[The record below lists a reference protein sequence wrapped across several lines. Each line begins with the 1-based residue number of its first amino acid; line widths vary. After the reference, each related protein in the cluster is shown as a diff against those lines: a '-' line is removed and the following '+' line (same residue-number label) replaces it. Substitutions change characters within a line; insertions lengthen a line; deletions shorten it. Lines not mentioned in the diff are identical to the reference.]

1 MQIRHCVEESNVDE
15 NLIIKNA
22 QEIRHIIA
30 EEGRIKQMSGFID
43 PTSHL
48 NLDYILHRVT
58 KCIIAKKFE
67 IGSELLFNSSGFIF
81 AMVTKSHFE
90 HYGYLD
96 YTKNLTTMIDK
107 VNELRNSKSIYTSNL
122 KKCDGEESK
131 YDDNC

>member
-1 MQIRHCVEESNVDE
+1 MQIRHCVEENNVDE

-90 HYGYLD
+90 HYGYID

-107 VNELRNSKSIYTSNL
+107 VNALINSKSIYTSNL

-131 YDDNC
+131 

>member
-1 MQIRHCVEESNVDE
+1 MQIRHCVEENNVDE

-48 NLDYILHRVT
+48 NLDYNLHRVT

-81 AMVTKSHFE
+81 AIVTKSHFE

-122 KKCDGEESK
+122 KKCDGVEESK
-131 YDDNC
+131 

>member
-1 MQIRHCVEESNVDE
+1 MQIRHCVEENNVDE

-30 EEGRIKQMSGFID
+30 EEGKIKQMSGFID

-48 NLDYILHRVT
+48 NLDYNLHRVT

-131 YDDNC
+131 

>member
-1 MQIRHCVEESNVDE
+1 MQIRHCVEENNVDE

-107 VNELRNSKSIYTSNL
+107 VNELRNSKSIYTRNL
-122 KKCDGEESK
+122 KKCDGEEESK
-131 YDDNC
+131 

>member
-1 MQIRHCVEESNVDE
+1 MQIRHCVEENNVDE

-58 KCIIAKKFE
+58 KCIIAKKF
-67 IGSELLFNSSGFIF
+67 
-81 AMVTKSHFE
+81 
-90 HYGYLD
+90 
-96 YTKNLTTMIDK
+96 
-107 VNELRNSKSIYTSNL
+107 
-122 KKCDGEESK
+122 
-131 YDDNC
+131 

>member
-107 VNELRNSKSIYTSNL
+107 VNALRNSKSIYTSNL

-131 YDDNC
+131 

>member
-1 MQIRHCVEESNVDE
+1 MQIRHCVEENNVDE

-131 YDDNC
+131 

>member
-1 MQIRHCVEESNVDE
+1 MQIRHCVEENNVNE

-30 EEGRIKQMSGFID
+30 EEGKIKQMSGFID

-48 NLDYILHRVT
+48 NLDYNLHRVT

-131 YDDNC
+131 

>member
-1 MQIRHCVEESNVDE
+1 MQIRHCVEENNVDE

-81 AMVTKSHFE
+81 AMVTKSQFE

-107 VNELRNSKSIYTSNL
+107 VNKLRNSKSIYTSNL
-122 KKCDGEESK
+122 KKCDGEEESK
-131 YDDNC
+131 

>member
-1 MQIRHCVEESNVDE
+1 MQIRHCVEENNVDE

-48 NLDYILHRVT
+48 NLDYNLHRVT

-81 AMVTKSHFE
+81 AIVTKSHFE

-107 VNELRNSKSIYTSNL
+107 VNELRNTKSIYTSNL
-122 KKCDGEESK
+122 KKCEGEEESK
-131 YDDNC
+131 

>member
-1 MQIRHCVEESNVDE
+1 MQIRHCVEENNVDE

-48 NLDYILHRVT
+48 NLDYNLHRVT

-131 YDDNC
+131 

>member
-1 MQIRHCVEESNVDE
+1 MQIRHCVEENNVDE

-90 HYGYLD
+90 HYGYID

-131 YDDNC
+131 

>member
-1 MQIRHCVEESNVDE
+1 MQIRHCVEENNVDE

-122 KKCDGEESK
+122 KKCDGEEESK
-131 YDDNC
+131 

>member
-1 MQIRHCVEESNVDE
+1 MQIRHCVEENNVDE

-48 NLDYILHRVT
+48 NLDYNLHRVT

-67 IGSELLFNSSGFIF
+67 IGSELLFNSYGFIF

-131 YDDNC
+131 

>member
-1 MQIRHCVEESNVDE
+1 MQIRHCVEENNVNE

-107 VNELRNSKSIYTSNL
+107 VNKLRNSKSIYTSNL
-122 KKCDGEESK
+122 KKCDGEEESK
-131 YDDNC
+131 

>member
-30 EEGRIKQMSGFID
+30 EEGKIKQMSGFID

-48 NLDYILHRVT
+48 NLDYNLHRVT

-90 HYGYLD
+90 HYGYID

-131 YDDNC
+131 

>member
-1 MQIRHCVEESNVDE
+1 MQIRHCVEQNNVDE

-122 KKCDGEESK
+122 KKCDGEEESK
-131 YDDNC
+131 

>member
-90 HYGYLD
+90 HYGYID

-122 KKCDGEESK
+122 KKCDGEEESK
-131 YDDNC
+131 